1 MASDN
6 MPYFTCLDHTRAS
19 TVPRSRVG
27 RTTQVVCHP
36 SGLKEAYIR
45 IQLSGHMG
53 VDDYMAFSREVYTS
67 VTYSSRINIWPSYDF
82 VGGYLQ
88 KGQPSSLKK
97 KLRRLLYVVF
107 PFWGNKDMKKQISAL

>member
-6 MPYFTCLDHTRAS
+6 MPCFTCLDHTRAS
-19 TVPRSRVG
+19 TGPDRGWAEQR
-27 RTTQVVCHP
+27 RWYP

-53 VDDYMAFSREVYTS
+53 VDDYVAFSHEVYTS
-67 VTYSSRINIWPSYDF
+67 VTYSFRINIWPSYDF

-97 KLRRLLYVVF
+97 
-107 PFWGNKDMKKQISAL
+107 N

>member
-19 TVPRSRVG
+19 TGPDRGWAEQR
-27 RTTQVVCHP
+27 RWYP

-53 VDDYMAFSREVYTS
+53 VDDYMAFSHEVYTS

-88 KGQPSSLKK
+88 KGQPSLLKK
-97 KLRRLLYVVF
+97 
-107 PFWGNKDMKKQISAL
+107 N